1 MPHSCRTAAGKDRSR
16 REVAE
21 VFRLYGVAYRRVHP
35 LSPDQSEVMQAI
47 ASCRTAAL
55 GGHLERCDSCGFERP
70 AYNSC
75 RNRHCPKCQ
84 SMAKAEWLE
93 RRQAELLPVGYYH
106 AVFTLPHLLNP
117 LALCNKKVL
126 FDMLFRAG
134 SETLQAFGRDPKHGL
149 GGKIGFITLLHTWDQ
164 QLRFHVHLH
173 CLIPG
178 GALCEGGTR
187 WTSTRDNF
195 LFPVKALAKV
205 FRGKYIAF
213 LREAFQ
219 RGHLRFPEPAD
230 SPATEEGF
238 RALVQALW
246 EKPWVVYAKKPFAGP
261 ETVLD
266 YLGRYTHRVAI
277 SNHRIMDIAPDAVSF
292 TWRDRA
298 DGNRRKL
305 LTLPAEEFIRRFLLH
320 VLPKGFM
327 RCRHYGFLAARS
339 KAEDLAR
346 CRQLLGLPP
355 DIPKP
360 LPKSARERL
369 KDLTGLDPTVCPHCK
384 KGTLQFVQ
392 DLPPV
397 QLDVPGTLRPTP
409 PAWDTS

>member
-21 VFRLYGVAYRRVHP
+21 VFRLHGMAYRRVHP
-35 LSPDQSEVMQAI
+35 LSPDQSEAMQAI

-84 SMAKAEWLE
+84 SLAKAEWLE
-93 RRQAELLPVGYYH
+93 QRQAELLPVGYYH

-117 LALCNKKVL
+117 LALYNKKAL

-173 CLIPG
+173 GLIPG
-178 GALCEGGTR
+178 GALCENGTR
-187 WTSTRDNF
+187 WTSARDNF

-213 LREAFQ
+213 LKEAFQ

-230 SPATEEGF
+230 VPTTEEGF
-238 RALVQALW
+238 RALVEALW

-277 SNHRIMDIAPDAVSF
+277 SNPRIMNIAPDAVSF

-320 VLPKGFM
+320 VLPKGFV

-339 KAEDLAR
+339 KAHDLAR
-346 CRQLLGLPP
+346 CRQLLGLSP

-360 LPKSARERL
+360 PPQSARERL
-369 KDLTGLDPTVCPHCK
+369 KDLTGLDPTACPHCK
-384 KGTLQFVQ
+384 KGTLQFVH

-397 QLDVPGTLRPTP
+397 RLDVPGTLHPAP